1 MQQEDKKMKD
11 QKEINSAI
19 SISREILTLVE
30 NEDYGGRYEQLLR
43 EFCGIISH
51 WATAKNGS
59 GNYLTYRL
67 PDGHCIRVAPHHA
80 MPAKD
85 RAVRAWAKIK

>member
-1 MQQEDKKMKD
+1 MKD
-11 QKEINSAI
+11 QNEINRAI
-19 SISREILTLVE
+19 SISRQILTLVE
-30 NEDYGGRYEQLLR
+30 NEDYGGIYEQLLR

-67 PDGHCIRVAPHHA
+67 PDGHCIRVAPHNA

-85 RAVRAWAKIK
+85 RAVRAWSKVK